1 MDDVDR
7 CIMEAKIS
15 LKEVTHELKE
25 RVHRWKQIELL
36 LGFNIINN
44 NGLPYLESILY
55 RGTSNGRASAA
66 ASIRGNYNF

>member
-7 CIMEAKIS
+7 CIMEAKTS
-15 LKEVTHELKE
+15 LKEVTQELKE

-55 RGTSNGRASAA
+55 RGGGGPANGRASAA
-66 ASIRGNYNF
+66 ASIRGN